1 MITLLL
7 DDEPFQ
13 LKLLEA
19 QLRTLG
25 FEHIIRHER
34 ARDAVPLFQ
43 GDHHAVDL
51 IFCDLQMPDMDGVEF
66 VRHLA
71 RNHYTGDLILFSGEN
86 ERILDSVERLA
97 QAHGLR
103 VLGTLQKPVSM
114 EQLKALVERD
124 PSGAKGEPPA
134 RCGPVS
140 STPPVLE
147 SAYATEDLEAAIA
160 GKQFV
165 NYYQPKV
172 ELATGRVIGAETL
185 VRWEHPQD
193 GLIMPDRFI
202 PNLEHYGLI
211 DDLTRIVLSEALAQ
225 TRIWRKLGWNLQI
238 AINMSTESLSAIRF
252 ADFVIGELQKVDI
265 PGSSLLLEVPESIL
279 LQDQR
284 GLLDILTRLRLRQI
298 GLSIHD
304 FGTGQAS
311 LAELQTLPF
320 GELKIDRSL
329 VRGARVDPALR
340 SRVDAKLGVARQLGI
355 AAAAEGV
362 ETRDEWDWLVA
373 SGCDLAQGYFIAR
386 PMPAADFPGWAAE
399 WEAGQGRELAL
410 AGPLNPESQTST

>member
-25 FEHIIRHER
+25 VGNIIRHER
-34 ARDAVPLFQ
+34 ARDALPLFD
-43 GDHHAVDL
+43 GDQHVVDL

-86 ERILDSVERLA
+86 ERILASVECLA

-103 VLGTLQKPVSM
+103 VLGALKKPVSM
-114 EQLKALVERD
+114 ERLKELIDRILSSPE
-124 PSGAKGEPPA
+124 STPPA
-134 RCGPVS
+134 ARGQS
-140 STPPVLE
+140 AYSLPVLE
-147 SAYATEDLEAAIA
+147 SAYATEELEAAIS

-165 NYYQPKV
+165 NHYQPRV
-172 ELATGRVIGAETL
+172 EMTTGRVIGAETL

-202 PNLEHYGLI
+202 PNLEYYGLI
-211 DDLTRIVLSEALAQ
+211 DDLTRIVLSDALEQ
-225 TRIWRKLGWNLQI
+225 TRVWRKLGWNLQI
-238 AINMSTESLSAIRF
+238 SINMSTESLSAIRF
-252 ADFVIGELQKVDI
+252 ADFVIGELGKVDI
-265 PGSSLLLEVPESIL
+265 PGSSLLLEVPENIFE
-279 LQDQR
+279 QDQR

-304 FGTGQAS
+304 FGIAEVS
-311 LAELQTLPF
+311 LAELQTTPID
-320 GELKIDRSL
+320 ELKVDRSL
-329 VRGARVDPALR
+329 VRGARDDASLR
-340 SRVDAKLGVARQLGI
+340 LRVRNSLGTAKQLGVT
-355 AAAAEGV
+355 AAAEGV
-362 ETRDEWDWLVA
+362 ETRADWDFLAA
-373 SGCDLAQGYFIAR
+373 SGCDIAQGYFIAR
-386 PMPAADFPGWAAE
+386 PMPAADFPEWAAE
-399 WEAGQGRELAL
+399 WDAGQGRELAL
-410 AGPLNPESQTST
+410 AGPLDPESQTSR